1 MKKYNFILELTN
13 GVKLEQKL
21 INPAFADFLYG
32 LIKTSGEEITKDT
45 IKALGREEAY
55 DKDMKAILWLDNE
68 GLKAVFKDVKALA
81 EYDNY
86 LNETILKEF

>member
-13 GVKLEQKL
+13 GIKLEQEL

-45 IKALGREEAY
+45 IKAIGREQVN
-55 DKDMKAILWLDNE
+55 DNKKVTLWLE
-68 GLKAVFKDVKALA
+68 KGHLEPIFKDVKALA

-86 LNETILKEF
+86 LNEIILKEF